1 VAPRLAEDGARLLT
15 EGIEAL
21 HRELGVTPEFP
32 PEVEAEAATAAL
44 APLLPELDRTDL
56 PLVTI
61 DPEGSRD
68 LDQAVHLE
76 RRGAGYRVFYAIADV
91 AAFVRP
97 GGAIDEEAHRR
108 GETLYGVGAKV
119 PLHPPQLSEGAC
131 SLLPDGPRP
140 ALLWTIDV
148 DGSGERTAVR
158 VERALVRSRA
168 QLSYSEVQ
176 AALGAGTADPAFG
189 LLREVGELRLARE
202 QDRGGVSLPLP
213 DQEVELVEGGLH
225 LAFRSPLPVENWNA
239 QISLLTGISA
249 AALMLE
255 GGVGVLRTLPPP
267 DPRDVARLRR
277 VAKALRVGWPDPVG
291 YPEFIR
297 GLDSARADHAAV
309 LTASASLLRGS
320 GYVSFTGSVPEHHE
334 HAALA
339 TSYSHVTAPL
349 RRLVDRYGGEVCL
362 AICAGTAV
370 PGWVTERLAGLPAT
384 MRSTGAKAGQYER
397 GVLDLVEAVL
407 LRDRVGES
415 FAAMVVD
422 VDERDLRRGQVML
435 RDPAVGARVEGPGPL
450 PLGTDLPVRLVEADP
465 LRRAVRFEPASADG
479 MSGATRDRVER
490 DGEPGTVREGRAPA
504 ESSGSP
510 TST

>member
-1 VAPRLAEDGARLLT
+1 VLQRRVVRVAERLAEDGARLLT
-15 EGIEAL
+15 DGVEAL
-21 HRELGVTPEFP
+21 HRELGVTPVFP
-32 PEVEAEAATAAL
+32 SQVEAEAAAAVRS
-44 APLLPELDRTDL
+44 PSLPELDRTDL

-61 DPEGSRD
+61 DPVGSRD

-97 GGAIDEEAHRR
+97 GGAVDEESHRR
-108 GETLYGVGAKV
+108 GETLYGVGGKV

-140 ALLWTIDV
+140 ALLWTIDL
-148 DGSGERTAVR
+148 DEAGERTAVR

-168 QLSYSEVQ
+168 QLSYADVQ
-176 AALGAGTADPAFG
+176 TALDAGTADPVFG

-202 QDRGGVSLPLP
+202 RDRGGVSLPLP
-213 DQEVELVEGGLH
+213 DQEVELVDGRLH

-255 GGVGVLRTLPPP
+255 HEVGVLRTLPPP

-277 VAKALRVGWPDPVG
+277 VAKALGVAWREPVG
-291 YPEFIR
+291 YPEFIS
-297 GLDSARADHAAV
+297 GLDPARADHAAV

-320 GYVSFTGSVPEHHE
+320 GYVAFDGSVPEHHE

-339 TSYSHVTAPL
+339 TSYAHVTAPL

-362 AICAGTAV
+362 ALCAGKPV
-370 PGWVTERLAGLPAT
+370 PEWVTERLAGLPAT
-384 MRSTGAKAGQYER
+384 MRATGSKAGQYER

-407 LRDRVGES
+407 LRDRVAED

-422 VDERDLRRGQVML
+422 VDERDPRRGQVML
-435 RDPAVGARVEGPGPL
+435 RDPAVGARVEGPEPL
-450 PLGTDLPVRLVEADP
+450 PLGTDLVVRLVEADP
-465 LRRAVRFEPASADG
+465 VRRTVLFRPTAADG
-479 MSGATRDRVER
+479 VRPPD
-490 DGEPGTVREGRAPA
+490 PG
-504 ESSGSP
+504 
-510 TST
+510 